1 MAGVSLLRRLDA
13 CRFLG
18 LDVWEF
24 SARSVRLPYGRLF
37 LTAVVLRHPYRTL
50 AGLHAYRHRV
60 LPARL
65 ADVAAVHVDSRADF
79 LAGLAD
85 AGWVVGMGFC
95 EKPMDPPCPSG
106 RFNHRCRLLEEPAL
120 PALPAPCG
128 ECRIREIA
136 HHALAAGAALYI
148 MTSAEDIARDLLL
161 MSMRKAQMA
170 GAVLSV
176 CPYSVP
182 PLSLAMAICGMRGW
196 VLPYARGDCRDFAA
210 WLRAD
215 RGVKDER
222 TSPSISAHQRLVAL
236 LKEVAAVRAASG
248 RGNARR
254 FQRSGPMYVPAPD
267 RSGANGQAGDRH
279 SVL

>member
-1 MAGVSLLRRLDA
+1 MAGDSLLRRMDA

-18 LDVWEF
+18 FDVWEF

-37 LTAVVLRHPYRTL
+37 LTAVMLRHPFRTL
-50 AGLHAYRHRV
+50 AGVLAYRRHV

-65 ADVAAVHVDSRADF
+65 ADVTAVPVDSPADF
-79 LAGLAD
+79 PAGLAD
-85 AGWVVGMGFC
+85 TGWIVGMGFC
-95 EKPMDPPCPSG
+95 EKPLDPPCPSG
-106 RFNHRCRLLEEPAL
+106 RFNHRCWLLEQAAGPAL
-120 PALPAPCG
+120 PVPCG

-161 MSMRKAQMA
+161 TSLRKAQMA
-170 GAVLSV
+170 QAVLSV

-182 PLSLAMAICGMRGW
+182 PLLLAMAICRLRGW
-196 VLPYARGDCRDFAA
+196 VLPYACGDCRDFSA

-215 RGVKDER
+215 RGIKDER
-222 TSPSISAHQRLVAL
+222 TFPSISAHQRLLAL

-248 RGNARR
+248 RRNAQR
-254 FQRSGPMYVPAPD
+254 FERSGPMYLPALGT
-267 RSGANGQAGDRH
+267 SSAEGQAGDGH
-279 SVL
+279 QAL